1 MSGGQEYRG
10 AGGFVIVTYIL
21 EWCLL
26 GSVLAAT
33 YPIVLY
39 PVIMA
44 VIAALRPRPVH
55 RAGITPAVSIV
66 IPAYNEAKCIADTIE
81 NKLTQDYPPEKREI
95 IVVSDAS
102 DDGTDEI
109 VARYLDRGVKLLRRE
124 TRQGKAV
131 ALNEAIAQSRGEL
144 IVFSDANS
152 IFDRDAVRLLAENF
166 ADAKVGYATGVLEYI
181 HQGETSGRGSGAYMR
196 YENWLRRIESRAGS
210 IIGVNGGVGAMRRD
224 LYQTVPSNQM
234 TDFVLPLGVIAS
246 GYRVIF
252 DERVHS
258 REDANHQLKSEFR
271 MRVRVGLRALH
282 AMAHVRQD
290 LSVFRS
296 PLAVFCIVSH
306 KVFRYCSFIF
316 LAIAL
321 AVGCIL
327 AGRSE
332 PFRVLL
338 ECQIAFYGLALVGL
352 AGRLPAV
359 LKRLTALPAWFVVTN
374 VAFGVAA
381 LRFMRGQ
388 SVAIWKPRGG

>member
-1 MSGGQEYRG
+1 M
-10 AGGFVIVTYIL
+10 IITYIL

-26 GSVLAAT
+26 GSVLAAM
-33 YPIVLY
+33 YPIVVY
-39 PVIMA
+39 PLILA

-66 IPAYNEAKCIADTIE
+66 IPAHNEAKCIAETIE

-102 DDGTDEI
+102 DDGTDEV
-109 VARYLDRGVKLLRRE
+109 VARYLERGVKLLRRE
-124 TRQGKAV
+124 KRQGKAA
-131 ALNEAIAQSRGEL
+131 ALNEAIAQTRGEL

-166 ADAKVGYATGVLEYI
+166 ADARVGYVTGVLEYI
-181 HQGETSGRGSGAYMR
+181 HRGETSGRGSGAYMR

-224 LYQTVPSNQM
+224 LYQAVPSNQM
-234 TDFVLPLGVIAS
+234 TDFVLPLRVIAA

-258 REDANHQLKSEFR
+258 CEEANQELKSEFR

-282 AMAHVRQD
+282 AMAHVRKD
-290 LSVFRS
+290 LSAIHS
-296 PLAVFCIVSH
+296 PLATFCIVSH
-306 KVFRYCSFIF
+306 KVFRYFSFAF

-321 AVGCIL
+321 AANCML

-338 ECQIAFYGLALVGL
+338 ECQIAFYGLALAGLVG
-352 AGRLPAV
+352 GLPVA
-359 LKRLTALPAWFVVTN
+359 LKKLTALPAWFVVTN

-381 LRFMRGQ
+381 LRFVRGE
-388 SVAIWKPRGG
+388 SVTTWKPRAG